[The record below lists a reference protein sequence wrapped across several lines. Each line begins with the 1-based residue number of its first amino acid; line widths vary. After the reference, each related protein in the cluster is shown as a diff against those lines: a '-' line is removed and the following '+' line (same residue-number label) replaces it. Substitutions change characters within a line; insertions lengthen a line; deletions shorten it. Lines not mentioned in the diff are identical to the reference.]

1 MRLVPYAPPL
11 VGAVGLYPIANA
23 VRPARAD
30 LPLAAFED
38 YRHSA
43 GTRHGDTLEVALD
56 IQQVRWRPYG
66 ERGGTLTVFAFV
78 ERGQKSRVPGPMLR
92 APAGTV
98 IRVRMR
104 NTLERPVAVYGLQD
118 HPLAEIPDT
127 LLVPASEERVT
138 TFKVSAPGSYFYWGR
153 TRNPGAKPSATDW
166 FAGGGGAAGPFIGAL
181 IVDRA
186 GEQPPP
192 GERILMLTR
201 WFDSKYPGID
211 TAGTWKIMVNGAS
224 WPSTERL
231 EYSVG
236 DTVRWRVLN
245 PMGIWH
251 PMHLH
256 GFYFKV
262 TAHGDY
268 RLDTLYSASQRRT
281 EVTELMTDF
290 STMSLEWVPERAG
303 NWLFHCHLIRHMS
316 MPQFIADTSAS
327 PEPMNHTMGPA
338 EDHMAG
344 LVMGIIVHPAL
355 GKAGAALLAR
365 AKGDVGKPVDEKAM
379 RVVATTRPN
388 VFGDAPA
395 YSFVLQNGKREP
407 ASDSIRFPGSTLTL
421 TRGQP
426 TRITVVNRTGAPL
439 AVHWHGMEI
448 ESWYDGVGGW
458 SGAGMSVR
466 PPIAA
471 GDSFIVRMTPKRAGT
486 FIYHT
491 HDETGDQLASG
502 LYGALV
508 VEEPGAPRDASRDHL
523 IVMGQR
529 GRASTSLLAINGDTE
544 PQPLAISA
552 GVPNRLRFVSIP
564 ANERLFV
571 ELLRGNTVQ
580 EWIPLAVDGAEL
592 PARQRIATSA
602 TFSTSAGQT
611 VDVQVKLDSAEL
623 SSGAYAL
630 RFRTMYYPAKGRT
643 DDTTVMK
650 LTGRK

>member
-1 MRLVPYAPPL
+1 MRFC
-11 VGAVGLYPIANA
+11 
-23 VRPARAD
+23 PARAP

-38 YRHSA
+38 YRRSA
-43 GTRHGDTLEVALD
+43 GTRHGDTLEVSLD
-56 IQQVRWRPYG
+56 IQEVRWRPYG
-66 ERGGTLTVFAFV
+66 ERGGTLTVYTFV
-78 ERGQKSRVPGPMLR
+78 ERGQNARVPGPLLR
-92 APAGTV
+92 VPAGTV
-98 IRVRMR
+98 IRVTMR
-104 NTLERPVAVYGLQD
+104 NTLARPVAMYGLQD

-127 LLVPASEERVT
+127 LLVPASEERIA
-138 TFKVSAPGSYFYWGR
+138 TFKVSAPGSYYYWGR
-153 TRNPGAKPSATDW
+153 VRKANAKPSPTDW
-166 FAGGGGAAGPFIGAL
+166 LVGAGGAEGPFIGAL

-201 WFDSKYPGID
+201 WFDSKYPKID
-211 TAGTWKIMVNGAS
+211 TSGTWKIMVNGAS

-231 EYSVG
+231 EYTVG

-245 PMGIWH
+245 PMAIWH

-256 GFYFKV
+256 GFFFNV

-281 EVTELMTDF
+281 AVTELMTEF
-290 STMSLEWVPERAG
+290 STMSLEWVPDRAG

-316 MPQFIADTSAS
+316 MPQFITDTSAS
-327 PEPMNHTMGPA
+327 PAPMNHTMSHA

-344 LVMGIIVHPAL
+344 LVMGIVVHPAV
-355 GKAGAALLAR
+355 GQAGAAMLAR
-365 AKGDVGKPVDEKAM
+365 AKGDVGKPADEKAM
-379 RVVATTRPN
+379 RLVATTRAN

-395 YSFVLQNGKREP
+395 YSFVLQNGTREP
-407 ASDSIRFPGSTLTL
+407 ASDSIRIPGSTLTL
-421 TRGQP
+421 VRGQP

-502 LYGALV
+502 LYGALL
-508 VEEPGAPRDASRDHL
+508 VEEPGTSRDTTRDHL

-529 GRASTSLLAINGDTE
+529 GRASTSPLAINGETK
-544 PQPLAISA
+544 PRSLAISA

-571 ELLRGNTVQ
+571 ELLKQNTVQ

-592 PARQRIATSA
+592 PAHQRVATSA
-602 TFSTSAGQT
+602 RFSTSAGQT
-611 VDVQVKLDSAEL
+611 VDVQVQLDSAGL
-623 SSGAYAL
+623 ASGQYAL
-630 RFRTMYYPAKGRT
+630 RFRADFYPASQRKQ
-643 DDTTVMK
+643 DTTVMM
-650 LTGRK
+650 LMGRK

>member
-1 MRLVPYAPPL
+1 MRFVPYAL
-11 VGAVGLYPIANA
+11 ALAGAIGSYPITKAIL
-23 VRPARAD
+23 PGRAP

-38 YRHSA
+38 YRGSA
-43 GTRHGDTLEVALD
+43 GTRHGDTLEVTLD
-56 IQQVRWRPYG
+56 IREVLWRPYG
-66 ERGGTLTVFAFV
+66 DRGGTLTAFTFV
-78 ERGQKSRVPGPMLR
+78 ERGQKVRVPGPLLR

-98 IRVRMR
+98 IRVTMR
-104 NTLERPVAVYGLQD
+104 NTLERPVALYGLQD
-118 HPLAEIPDT
+118 HPLAQIPDT

-138 TFKVSAPGSYFYWGR
+138 TFRVSAPGSYYYWGR
-153 TRNPGAKPSATDW
+153 VRKAGAKPSPTDW
-166 FAGGGGAAGPFIGAL
+166 LVGAGGAEGPFIGAL

-201 WFDSKYPGID
+201 WFDSKYPKID

-231 EYSVG
+231 EYTVG

-245 PMGIWH
+245 PMAIWH

-256 GFYFKV
+256 GFFFNV

-281 EVTELMTDF
+281 AVTELMTEF
-290 STMSLEWVPERAG
+290 STMSLEWVPDRAG
-303 NWLFHCHLIRHMS
+303 NWLFHCHLIRHMA
-316 MPQFIADTSAS
+316 MPQFIADTSAT
-327 PEPMNHTMGPA
+327 PAPMSHTMSHA

-344 LVMGIIVHPAL
+344 LVMGIIVHPAVSQ
-355 GKAGAALLAR
+355 AGAAMLAR
-365 AKGDVGKPVDEKAM
+365 AKGDVGKPADEKAM
-379 RVVATTRPN
+379 RLVATTRPN
-388 VFGDAPA
+388 VFGEAPG
-395 YSFVLQNGKREP
+395 YSFVLQDGTREP

-426 TRITVVNRTGAPL
+426 TRITVINRTGAPL

-466 PPIAA
+466 PSIAA

-491 HDETGDQLASG
+491 HDETGDQLAGG
-502 LYGALV
+502 LYGALL
-508 VEEPGAPRDASRDHL
+508 VEEPGASRDTTRDHL

-529 GRASTSLLAINGDTE
+529 GRSSTSSLAVNGDTK
-544 PQPLAISA
+544 PSPLAISA
-552 GVPNRLRFVSIP
+552 GTPNRLRFVSIP

-571 ELLRGNTVQ
+571 ELVKKDTVQ

-592 PARQRIATSA
+592 PAHQQVARSA
-602 TFSTSAGQT
+602 SFSTSAGQT
-611 VDVQVKLDSAEL
+611 VDMQIKLDSAQL
-623 SSGAYAL
+623 ASGQYAL
-630 RFRTMYYPAKGRT
+630 RFRTDFYPAALRKQ
-643 DDTTVMK
+643 DTTVMM
-650 LTGRK
+650 LIGRK